1 MISLAPRAAASFT
14 LLSCDCAGSAAVAAR
29 SATAN
34 KYLNGQAIFTTKPYR
49 SGSSPGFSALARKV
63 SLGNTFQCS
72 FSPFPHREVRQ
83 LPRKH
88 AERASSSCSYA
99 RHRSARPQFPS
110 RSRQRLLVHRPHLRR
125 KHRPRPAR
133 PRSISRR
140 QLFSSDRA
148 RWCRIRSAGWSRLIF
163 SRLNHGFANRLSTS
177 ALRDR
182 AVDSRFGGNR
192 FYARAG
198 SADHRNHARGASRRS
213 LHRGTRHDAGFR
225 GSRSDRGDGH
235 RAAAFSGRA
244 ENAGAF
250 FPDALSFHGVEY
262 RSDRRQQPGLARL
275 LSHCLRLFCR
285 SCARRSSYP
294 GHHHWR
300 AKECYVRPAYRRDR
314 LLPGLDRERRRGR
327 RRDRDNLERSYSNYN
342 RDWVRYALQHRLHR
356 VFPHVS
362 APPSHMV
369 KLRDVTMQ
377 FDEKKVL
384 DGLSL
389 EVKPQDRLVIIG
401 QSGSG
406 KSTILRL
413 ILGILQ
419 PNSGSIFFEQFE
431 ITRLS
436 RRKLQQIRRHIGMVY
451 QYSAL
456 LSSRTVRDNVALPLE
471 ELTTKS
477 RQEIDEIVDEKLALV
492 GMSKSKDLMPSEL
505 SGGMKKRVSVAR
517 ALVLEPELI
526 LFDEPGAGL
535 DPVIGSVIDE
545 LIISLSEK
553 SKVTSVTV
561 THEMDSAF
569 RIGTRM
575 AMLYQGKIIED
586 AEPERFKQ
594 SKNPVVAQFLSGSTE
609 GPILKE
615 SEDAIA
621 TK

>member
-1 MISLAPRAAASFT
+1 
-14 LLSCDCAGSAAVAAR
+14 
-29 SATAN
+29 
-34 KYLNGQAIFTTKPYR
+34 
-49 SGSSPGFSALARKV
+49 
-63 SLGNTFQCS
+63 
-72 FSPFPHREVRQ
+72 
-83 LPRKH
+83 
-88 AERASSSCSYA
+88 
-99 RHRSARPQFPS
+99 
-110 RSRQRLLVHRPHLRR
+110 
-125 KHRPRPAR
+125 
-133 PRSISRR
+133 
-140 QLFSSDRA
+140 
-148 RWCRIRSAGWSRLIF
+148 
-163 SRLNHGFANRLSTS
+163 
-177 ALRDR
+177 
-182 AVDSRFGGNR
+182 
-192 FYARAG
+192 
-198 SADHRNHARGASRRS
+198 
-213 LHRGTRHDAGFR
+213 
-225 GSRSDRGDGH
+225 
-235 RAAAFSGRA
+235 
-244 ENAGAF
+244 
-250 FPDALSFHGVEY
+250 
-262 RSDRRQQPGLARL
+262 
-275 LSHCLRLFCR
+275 
-285 SCARRSSYP
+285 
-294 GHHHWR
+294 
-300 AKECYVRPAYRRDR
+300 
-314 LLPGLDRERRRGR
+314 
-327 RRDRDNLERSYSNYN
+327 
-342 RDWVRYALQHRLHR
+342 
-356 VFPHVS
+356 
-362 APPSHMV
+362 MV
-369 KLRDVTMQ
+369 KLRDVTVQ

-389 EVKPQDRLVIIG
+389 EVKPQDRLVIMG

-419 PNSGSIFFEQFE
+419 PNSGSIFFKQFE

-609 GPILKE
+609 GPILEE